1 MKLDFI
7 LPDIGEGIV
16 ECEIV
21 EWLVKEGELI
31 SEDQPV
37 CDVMTDKAL
46 VQIPAVHSGVVSKL
60 YYAKGDIA
68 KVHAPL
74 FEMHLTVDTTAQGAD
89 HDLTPMVPGAAA
101 SAVASGSV
109 AASGSDHD
117 LTPKVSEVTN
127 ASTATGEITEDFIL
141 PDIGEGIV
149 ECEIVD
155 WLVAEGDNIEEDQ
168 PVCDVMT
175 DKALVQIPAKYAG
188 VVSKLYYAKG
198 DIAKVHA
205 PLFAIRRQGEAAAS
219 AAASGA
225 ALGSDHDLTPK
236 VPGSAAP
243 SGSALGSDH
252 DLTPKVPANSAAAKG
267 VKALASPAVRRLARE
282 LSIDIQLVPG
292 SGEKGRVFKDD
303 VHAFA
308 KGGAALAASTSGS
321 GTVSAYGAAAAS
333 GAGAASTSGS
343 DHDLTP
349 KAASNRVEPIRGI
362 KAAMARQMSE
372 SVSTIPHFT
381 YCEEIDLT
389 ELIALR
395 NQLKDQY
402 AKQGVKLTM
411 MPFFM
416 KALSLAIN
424 EFPVMNSQP
433 NADCTELT
441 YFSAHNIGVAVD
453 SKVGLLVPNVKGCE
467 QKSIIDIAN
476 ALSKLTDSA
485 REGRVSPADL
495 KGGTIT
501 ISNIGAIGGT
511 VATPIINKPEV
522 AIVALGKVQALPR
535 FDANGQV
542 VARQIMQIS
551 WSGDHRIIDGGT
563 IARFTNLW
571 KQYLEQPSSML
582 VAMR

>member
-1 MKLDFI
+1 MKQDFI

-21 EWLVKEGELI
+21 EWLVNEGDTI
-31 SEDQPV
+31 KEDQPV

-46 VQIPAVHSGVVSKL
+46 VQIPAVYNGVVSKL

-74 FEMHLTVDTTAQGAD
+74 FAMEIADVANTTDTTPQPVKQGA
-89 HDLTPMVPGAAA
+89 
-101 SAVASGSV
+101 
-109 AASGSDHD
+109 
-117 LTPKVSEVTN
+117 TN
-127 ASTATGEITEDFIL
+127 NTATVQAEPVNTAAETTEDFIL

-155 WLVAEGDNIEEDQ
+155 WLVAEGDTILEDQ

-175 DKALVQIPAKYAG
+175 DKALVQIPAKYSG

-198 DIAKVHA
+198 EIAKVHS
-205 PLFAIRRQGEAAAS
+205 PLFAMQIAGQTSDATSSTPSPAS
-219 AAASGA
+219 QTIASNPVATGQTSHKSAVSAASG
-225 ALGSDHDLTPK
+225 
-236 VPGSAAP
+236 
-243 SGSALGSDH
+243 
-252 DLTPKVPANSAAAKG
+252 
-267 VKALASPAVRRLARE
+267 KALASPAVRRLARE
-282 LSIDIQLVPG
+282 LNIDLTNVNG
-292 SGEKGRVFKDD
+292 SGDKGRVYKDD
-303 VHAFA
+303 VKAFA
-308 KGGAALAASTSGS
+308 ASSTLPDSS
-321 GTVSAYGAAAAS
+321 SAEPTAS
-333 GAGAASTSGS
+333 SDSAKASSAQHINSVAGIA
-343 DHDLTP
+343 D
-349 KAASNRVEPIRGI
+349 RVEPIKGI
-362 KAAMARQMSE
+362 KAVMARLMAE

-389 ELIALR
+389 ALISLR
-395 NQLKDQY
+395 LSLKDNY

-416 KALSLAIN
+416 KALSLAIKD
-424 EFPVMNSQP
+424 FPVMNSQP
-433 NADCTELT
+433 NSDCTELR
-441 YFSAHNIGVAVD
+441 FLAQHNIGVAVD
-453 SKVGLLVPNVKGCE
+453 SKVGLLVPNIKSC
-467 QKSIIDIAN
+467 QSKSIVDIARE
-476 ALSKLTDSA
+476 LSRLTDSA

-522 AIVALGKVQALPR
+522 AIVALGKVQTLPR
-535 FDANGQV
+535 FNDKGEV
-542 VARQIMQIS
+542 EARQLMQIS

-571 KQYLEQPSSML
+571 KHYLEQPSAML
-582 VAMR
+582 VNMI

>member
-1 MKLDFI
+1 MKQDFI

-16 ECEIV
+16 ECELV
-21 EWLVKEGELI
+21 EWLVKEGDQI
-31 SEDQPV
+31 VEDQPI

-46 VQIPAVHSGVVSKL
+46 VQIPAVHNGIVSKL

-74 FEMHLTVDTTAQGAD
+74 FEMTLAGA
-89 HDLTPMVPGAAA
+89 VAAA
-101 SAVASGSV
+101 VEVAQV
-109 AASGSDHD
+109 
-117 LTPKVSEVTN
+117 PVTAPAIQN
-127 ASTATGEITEDFIL
+127 ATGTVIEDFIL

-155 WLVAEGDNIEEDQ
+155 WLVKEGDIIVEDQ

-175 DKALVQIPAKYAG
+175 DKALVQIPAKHPG
-188 VVSKLYYAKG
+188 KVVKLYTAKG
-198 DIAKVHA
+198 HIAKVHA
-205 PLFAIRRQGEAAAS
+205 PLFALELAAADATGANQHAVFVPHQ
-219 AAASGA
+219 AAVTAQPVSNA
-225 ALGSDHDLTPK
+225 K
-236 VPGSAAP
+236 P
-243 SGSALGSDH
+243 S
-252 DLTPKVPANSAAAKG
+252 PMPANH
-267 VKALASPAVRRLARE
+267 KALASPAVRRLARE
-282 LSIDIQLVPG
+282 LSVDIHQVPG
-292 SGEKGRVFKDD
+292 SGPKGRVFKAD
-303 VHAFA
+303 VQQF
-308 KGGAALAASTSGS
+308 
-321 GTVSAYGAAAAS
+321 VS
-333 GAGAASTSGS
+333 GAVATTTTVTSAAVTQA
-343 DHDLTP
+343 P
-349 KAASNRVEPIRGI
+349 AAKVVSSSVANSARKVEPIKGI
-362 KAAMARQMSE
+362 KAAMARQMTE

-395 NQLKDQY
+395 LQLKDGL

-416 KALSLAIN
+416 KAMSLAIN
-424 EFPVMNSQP
+424 EFPILNSQV

-441 YFSAHNIGVAVD
+441 YFDEHNIGIAVD
-453 SKVGLLVPNVKGCE
+453 SKVGLLVPNVKDC
-467 QKSIIDIAN
+467 QRKSIVEIAN
-476 ALSKLTDSA
+476 DLTRLTDLA

-522 AIVALGKVQALPR
+522 AIVALGKVQQLPR
-535 FDANGQV
+535 FDSKGHV
-542 VARQIMQIS
+542 VARSIMQIS
-551 WSGDHRIIDGGT
+551 WSGDHRVIDGGT

-571 KQYLEQPSSML
+571 KKYLEEPSAML